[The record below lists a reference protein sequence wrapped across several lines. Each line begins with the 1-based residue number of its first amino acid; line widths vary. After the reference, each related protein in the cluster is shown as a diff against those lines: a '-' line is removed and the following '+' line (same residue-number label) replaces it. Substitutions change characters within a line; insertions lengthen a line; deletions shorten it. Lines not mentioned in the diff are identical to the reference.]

1 MQYLEFGN
9 FIKQKRKALVSRTSL
24 NEFAFNIGMD
34 SATLSRIENCL
45 QSIKLQ
51 DIGKVAKGF
60 NMLASELIAEYESVI
75 PTR

>member
-9 FIKQKRKALVSRTSL
+9 FIMQKRKALVPRVSL
-24 NEFAFNIGMD
+24 NDFACNIGID

-51 DIGKVAKGF
+51 DVGKVAKGF
-60 NMLASELIAEYESVI
+60 NMLASELIAEYERAI
-75 PTR
+75 LTQ